1 MQHRIIKDFL
11 DKIRVQRLTS
21 FYKESNIKC
30 AQVAQVLSEIIK
42 KINKDTASRR
52 IVNVVRHKMNSK

>member
-21 FYKESNIKC
+21 FYKESSIKC